1 MPKSTA
7 KDHPNRIPDAAP
19 RDPAR
24 ERRDLERVATLAKAR
39 LVKLGVHV
47 DDRDTTEQLIEMM
60 EAIERFENVVRTR
73 GGDLMVDEPPKGSRP
88 QPDGEGR
95 ALPMR
100 GEGEPPGMYVE
111 RVERAAERAARDA

>member
-1 MPKSTA
+1 MPMSTV
-7 KDHPNRIPDAAP
+7 KDHPNRMAEPAP
-19 RDPAR
+19 RDPVR
-24 ERRDLERVATLAKAR
+24 EQRDLERVAILAKAR

-47 DDRDTTEQLIEMM
+47 DDRDSTDDLIGMM
-60 EAIERFENVVRTR
+60 EAIERFENVVRGR

-100 GEGEPPGMYVE
+100 AEGEPPQLYID
-111 RVERAAERAARDA
+111 RLDRAAEQAARI